1 MASLG
6 RRLSALGHRAQILRV
21 GRRMRRRAFRYQQG
35 DGDILLFC
43 CVRNEVQRLPYF
55 LAYYR
60 KLGVNHFFFVDNG
73 SSDGS
78 DEYLANHE
86 DVSLWTTTDSYKQSR
101 FGMDWL
107 NYLLGRFGPGKWC
120 ITVDP
125 DEFFVYPRQDTR
137 SLRELLHFCDSR
149 RIGHM
154 NCSLIDMY
162 SNLPLRETIYG
173 QEMNPIEICPW
184 FDPCGYIETRDHATS
199 GYWIRGGPRRR
210 LMNAVESAPALNK
223 TPLVKW
229 SQSDRYISSTHSL
242 ARKRLNYPH
251 ARGLGITGALL
262 HFKFVS
268 TFVDK
273 ADEEQVRRQ
282 HYAGEYA
289 AYAKSHGAGTVSL
302 WTPESRRY
310 TGWTSLADVGLITVG
325 PWF

>member
-1 MASLG
+1 MASLK
-6 RRLSALGHRAQILRV
+6 RRLSSLKHRAEILRS
-21 GRRMRRRAFRYQQG
+21 GRRIRRRAFRYRQSG
-35 DGDILLFC
+35 DDILLFC

-78 DEYLANHE
+78 DDFLANNE
-86 DVSLWTTTDSYKQSR
+86 DVSIWSTTDSYKQSN
-101 FGMDWL
+101 FGMHWL
-107 NYLLGRFGPGKWC
+107 NYLLSRFGTGKWC

-125 DEFFVYPRQDTR
+125 DEFFVYPRQDSR

-149 RIGHM
+149 RLRQI

-162 SNLPLRETIYG
+162 SSAPIRETIC
-173 QEMNPIEICPW
+173 ERDMNPIDICPW
-184 FDPCGYIETRDHATS
+184 FDPCSYVETLDHATG

-210 LMNAVESAPALNK
+210 LTNAVESAPALNK

-229 SQSDRYISSTHSL
+229 SKSDRYISSTHAL
-242 ARKRLNYPH
+242 ARKRLNFPH

-273 ADEEQVRRQ
+273 ADEEQIRKQ

-289 AYAKSHGAGTVSL
+289 AYSRSHGGGTVCL

-310 TGWTSLADVGLITVG
+310 TDWRSLADVGLITVG